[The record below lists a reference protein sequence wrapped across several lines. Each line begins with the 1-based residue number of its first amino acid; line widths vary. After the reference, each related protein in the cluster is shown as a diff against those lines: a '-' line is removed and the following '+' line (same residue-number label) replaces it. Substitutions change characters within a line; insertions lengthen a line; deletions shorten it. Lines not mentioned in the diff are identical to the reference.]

1 MTRVIR
7 IITALFIG
15 SWLFIAVHQESSA
28 QKPVRLPEDPIR
40 IADFGLENQISSA
53 IDLVGPAHGP
63 ADRNRAALVHRLQ
76 CWIDGME
83 SCSVADR
90 NDPRV
95 RAIRRFVTRGALDRG
110 GAVLIHFPDRT
121 RIEVRLKRVSDLG
134 PDDWGQR
141 VYELVVLPDT
151 ARPLG
156 QNSN

>member
-1 MTRVIR
+1 MDRVIR
-7 IITALFIG
+7 IVAALFIG

-28 QKPVRLPEDPIR
+28 QKPVRLPDDPIW
-40 IADFGLENQISSA
+40 IADLGLENQVPSA

-63 ADRNRAALVHRLQ
+63 AGRNRAALVHRLQ

-110 GAVLIHFPDRT
+110 GVVIVHFPDRT

-151 ARPLG
+151 ARALG
-156 QNSN
+156 QN